1 MGGDGGG
8 GGSGASSWGKI
19 DVNERPRYAV
29 GVQLRDT
36 QSVIKRAVR
45 PATRDPC
52 DPFTAEERFVF
63 FQVKTASKVTEGIK
77 SRNGLCAVNMTP
89 PFRMNHAA
97 VAAKL
102 NYNRKRESIFLFCR

>member
-63 FQVKTASKVTEGIK
+63 FSSQNSIK
-77 SRNGLCAVNMTP
+77 GYRGNKEEKWFVC
-89 PFRMNHAA
+89 
-97 VAAKL
+97 
-102 NYNRKRESIFLFCR
+102 C